1 MTPGTRPSRRRRRAE
16 REPSGA
22 RAVRESEVV
31 SEAMMRGVA
40 ARDGCVRF
48 GARAGAML
56 ANRCCP
62 IRWRGSFTGMSPDEE
77 LMLIFGALHLV
88 ALACGVLLFV
98 MFLRSDTQ
106 DGSDGPEEDEGGGG
120 GGSDRISRPPKTS
133 PSGGIPLPDAEPAP
147 VRLRGHEKL
156 ADLRPRPER
165 RRVTEPARTPH
176 RVPERSR

>member
-1 MTPGTRPSRRRRRAE
+1 
-16 REPSGA
+16 
-22 RAVRESEVV
+22 
-31 SEAMMRGVA
+31 
-40 ARDGCVRF
+40 
-48 GARAGAML
+48 ML

-120 GGSDRISRPPKTS
+120 GGSDRISGDPKTS

-156 ADLRPRPER
+156 ADLLPRPER
-165 RRVTEPARTPH
+165 RRVSEPARTPR
-176 RVPERSR
+176 RVPEHSP